1 MNLESYKY
9 IYFLGIGGIG
19 MSSIARYFN
28 AHGKQV
34 HGYDR
39 CKTRLTEE
47 LESEGISI
55 HYRDDINKLDDS
67 IKEAESNKI
76 LVVYTPAIDNNNT
89 ELMFFKKKGIIPLKR
104 SQVLGIIAKRNFTI
118 AISGTHGKT
127 TTASIL
133 THILKNSKI
142 DCTAFLGGVCNNFD
156 SNFVLAKKG
165 NIVIVEADE
174 YDRSFHHLFPDIAI
188 ITSVDKDHL
197 DIYAG
202 KEAID
207 KAFQQFSSQVKK
219 KGVLVVQAGIKTE
232 FNRPV
237 EGIKLSYSA
246 TEEADYYASNIQIIN
261 NKTMFDIKINK
272 NKNGILYKDKISNIV
287 MDMPGEHNIENVLA
301 ACAVAC
307 FMGVSCKDINNAI
320 RTFKGIKRRFEVHIQ
335 SDSLTFIDDYAHHP
349 EEVKMT
355 ITAVKELYKNKRVM
369 VIFQPHLFTRTQ
381 DFADEFAESLSLADE
396 LILLEIYPAR
406 EKPIDGVTSNILSEK
421 CTIKNEVCSKEEL
434 LSVLQNKKD
443 FEVLLTLGAGDIE
456 TLVEPIV
463 SLYN

>member
-19 MSSIARYFN
+19 MSAIARYFN

-34 HGYDR
+34 HGYDS
-39 CKTRLTEE
+39 CKTKLTEK
-47 LESEGISI
+47 LEREGILI
-55 HYRDDINKLDDS
+55 HYKDDVNELDDR
-67 IKEAESNKI
+67 IKEAECNEI
-76 LVVYTPAIDNNNT
+76 LVVYTPAIDINNT
-89 ELMFFKKKGIIPLKR
+89 ELTFFKSKGVVPLKR
-104 SQVLGIIAKRNFTI
+104 SYVLGIIAKRSFTI

-133 THILKNSKI
+133 THILKSSKI
-142 DCTAFLGGVCNNFD
+142 DCTAFLGGICNNYD
-156 SNFVLAKKG
+156 SNFVLSKNG
-165 NIVIVEADE
+165 NVIIVEADE

-197 DIYAG
+197 DIYGG

-207 KAFQQFSSQVKK
+207 KAFQQFALQVKK
-219 KGVLVVQAGIKTE
+219 KGALIVQAGIKTK
-232 FNRPV
+232 FSKPM

-246 TEEADYYASNIQIIN
+246 TEEADCYASNIQIVN

-272 NKNGILYKDKISNIV
+272 SKDGLLFKDKISKVV
-287 MDMPGEHNIENVLA
+287 MGMPGEHNVENVLA

-307 FMGVSCKDINNAI
+307 LMGASCSDINNAI
-320 RTFKGIKRRFEVHIQ
+320 STFKGIKRRFEIHIQ

-369 VIFQPHLFTRTQ
+369 VVFQPHLFTRTQ

-396 LILLEIYPAR
+396 LIILEIYPAR
-406 EKPIDGVTSNILSEK
+406 ERPIDGITSNILSEK